1 MNIGA
6 ELLTLRSLSLQ
17 PQDSFELFITIDG
30 KPIPETFGRDDY
42 LLPLSLAEGKR
53 ICATGRKCMHRRPNN
68 SEEKSFETGP
78 SEPASLPEIVNSRK
92 VLLFIKN
99 SVIEEASLFRKSFIL
114 RIHID
119 EDLNWE
125 IPLTAQNVIVDWSNH
140 GKFLV
145 DLSAIIQ
152 ELNN

>member
-1 MNIGA
+1 VNFGA

-30 KPIPETFGRDDY
+30 KPIPETFGKDDY
-42 LLPLSLAEGKR
+42 LLSLSLAEGRR

-68 SEEKSFETGP
+68 GEKFFETGP
-78 SEPASLPEIVNSRK
+78 AEPACLPEIINSRK
-92 VLLFIKN
+92 VLLFVKN
-99 SVIEEASLFRKSFIL
+99 SVVEEASLFRESFIL

-119 EDLNWE
+119 GNLNRE
-125 IPLTAQNVIVDWSNH
+125 VPLTAQNVITDWSNH

-145 DLSAIIQ
+145 DLSAVFQ
-152 ELNN
+152 ELGA